1 MNGLGLRLF
10 EHIHGHLG
18 WLATLALAHPALLLR
33 SPRRRALLAATL
45 ATALVTLTGIMG
57 ALLYP
62 AYRSLVKPK
71 LFATSPAFGNAF
83 ERKEHLAIAVV
94 ALAWV
99 GLLAHWAECRER
111 GVARHSSRIAFVAYT
126 GAALLAFATAS
137 LGLAVAA
144 CSSF

>member
-1 MNGLGLRLF
+1 MALRLF

-18 WLATLALAHPALLLR
+18 WLSTLALWHPALLLR
-33 SPRRRALLAATL
+33 TARRRALLAAVI
-45 ATALVTLTGIMG
+45 ATSLVTLTGLMG

-62 AYRSLVKPK
+62 AYRSLVKPGI
-71 LFATSPAFGNAF
+71 FRASSAFGNAL

-99 GLLAHWAECRER
+99 GLIAHFAECRQR
-111 GVARHSSRIAFVAYT
+111 GSALKRARVAFVAYS
-126 GAALLAFATAS
+126 GAAILAAVSAG

-144 CSSF
+144 FRTF